1 MEDSDAEDDAR
12 SQQQPALNSNGQPIL
27 YRLGSN
33 QSSASIFEDVEMAQ
47 DELYAGPMAES
58 LPTSLSAFNHRRRR
72 ADSTTSFA
80 YYNEE
85 EDESPEELIGVDD
98 GDVPFDIGD
107 IPFDLDD
114 EDGFL
119 EEEESS
125 GPELENGSARH
136 DYAMRRRSSTLSRSS
151 VHARLLRTDSLT
163 TDVSG
168 HARSHGHG
176 HGRVS
181 QKLRMVNEDLT
192 IVIAGFRTSTIGYIV
207 YIFLCVATLGL
218 AYLLLRW
225 LPRTLVKLIGQPCP
239 LRESDWVVLEVG
251 ALCRTLPH
259 SYPYRPILTRT

>member
-1 MEDSDAEDDAR
+1 MT
-12 SQQQPALNSNGQPIL
+12 
-27 YRLGSN
+27 LGSN

-58 LPTSLSAFNHRRRR
+58 LPTSLSAFSHRRRR
-72 ADSTTSFA
+72 ADSITSFA

-85 EDESPEELIGVDD
+85 EDEGPEELIGVDD
-98 GDVPFDIGD
+98 GSVILDIGD
-107 IPFDLDD
+107 IPFDLDE

-125 GPELENGSARH
+125 GPELEDGNARH

-151 VHARLLRTDSLT
+151 LHTRLLRSDSVT

-207 YIFLCVATLGL
+207 YMFLCVATLGL

-225 LPRTLVKLIGQPCP
+225 LPRSLVKLIGQPCP

-251 ALCRTLPH
+251 GHMPDSPTLLP
-259 SYPYRPILTRT
+259 L